1 MPVNELWGSK
11 MAEGLWQCG
20 FGN

>member
-11 MAEGLWQCG
+11 MAEG
-20 FGN
+20 